1 MNIKQR
7 KIPVCTRIKNTKIN
21 VKGISWLWRFFVFE
35 ATKQAV
41 VKCLSVLPTNPTHTL
56 GRLNTGVHQHVNFT
70 GGSNPATTNI
80 KTRKTNK
87 QETNRQKD

>member
-7 KIPVCTRIKNTKIN
+7 KIPVCTRSKNTKIN
-21 VKGISWLWRFFVFE
+21 VQIISWSSRFFVFE

-41 VKCLSVLPTNPTHTL
+41 VQCLSVLPTNPTHTL
-56 GRLNTGVHQHVNFT
+56 GRLNTGGNQNVNFT
-70 GGSNPATTNI
+70 RESNPAPTNI

>member
-7 KIPVCTRIKNTKIN
+7 KISVCTRSKNTKIN
-21 VKGISWLWRFFVFE
+21 VKSILWSSRFFVFE

-56 GRLNTGVHQHVNFT
+56 GRLNTGGNQNVNFT
-70 GGSNPATTNI
+70 RELNPAPTNI